1 MPLLHAVVSE
11 KDVVEM
17 VAEMENEES
26 KKSTRQIAEIGM
38 HELYTP
44 LNYFTDL
51 NGSEVMPPSII
62 PSWQNTVY
70 KQKVFIAIPT
80 PPPKQ
85 A

>member
-1 MPLLHAVVSE
+1 
-11 KDVVEM
+11 M

-26 KKSTRQIAEIGM
+26 KKTARQFAEIEVQ
-38 HELYTP
+38 ELYTH
-44 LNYFTDL
+44 LNFFTDL
-51 NGSEVMPPSII
+51 NGCEMLQSSTI